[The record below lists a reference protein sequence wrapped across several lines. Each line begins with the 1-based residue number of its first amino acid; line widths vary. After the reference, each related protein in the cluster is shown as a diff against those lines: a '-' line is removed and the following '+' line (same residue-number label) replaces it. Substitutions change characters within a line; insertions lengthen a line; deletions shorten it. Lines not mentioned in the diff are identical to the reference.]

1 VKLLSLDNCLK
12 IAFVIF
18 DSFSN
23 IRLFSTE
30 DVDDIFDVKF
40 RNEKLFCRRQFSQR
54 PSSFPRRLFRRNCNN
69 VSFVRSF
76 VRSSVWNVLTWGPS
90 LCDLDVSA
98 TKKFTTSFTSL
109 KIWQKFSGK
118 KLGYTLLSWYT
129 LVYLRREG
137 KSNKDNI

>member
-1 VKLLSLDNCLK
+1 VKLLSLDICLK

-18 DSFSN
+18 DFFNN

-54 PSSFPRRLFRRNCNN
+54 LSSFPRRLFRRNCNN

-76 VRSSVWNVLTWGPS
+76 VGVKRSHMRPIIMRFRRISNKEIYNQFHIPKDLTKVFW
-90 LCDLDVSA
+90 
-98 TKKFTTSFTSL
+98 K
-109 KIWQKFSGK
+109 K

-137 KSNKDNI
+137 KSNKDNF